1 MRQRRLAISFDHLIG
16 AGKQRRR
23 DDEAKCLGSLKV
35 DDQLE
40 LGRLLDGQVDRLNAG
55 KDFSSHR
62 LRRDRAKCP
71 VWVDAVEKVA
81 KYGAANFPLKDK
93 TSGRGSW

>member
-1 MRQRRLAISFDHLIG
+1 VRQSRLAISFDHFIG